1 MKKVIS
7 GDDSATAQN
16 LTDATLFLHYMNYIV
31 FGGSRGIGSVV
42 VDGLVSQGHSVWSVS
57 RSGKA
62 AAGALGIAWDAVSD
76 EVPPGLPSEIHGVVY
91 APGSINLKPFRG
103 LKLDEFRADFELNA
117 MGAVKA
123 LQACLPGMK
132 LAGKASVVLFSTVA
146 VQTGMSF
153 HASIAMAKGAIEGLT
168 RSLAAEWAPQIRV
181 NAVAP
186 SLVNTDLA
194 SRLLSTPEKVEASG
208 KRHPLQR
215 IGEPNDIASVVLFL
229 LGDGSDW
236 ITGQVMS
243 VDGGMGSLRT

>member
-1 MKKVIS
+1 
-7 GDDSATAQN
+7 
-16 LTDATLFLHYMNYIV
+16 MNYIV
-31 FGGSRGIGSVV
+31 FGGSRGVGASVV
-42 VDGLVSQGHSVWSVS
+42 GGLVSQGHSVWSVS
-57 RSGKA
+57 RSGEA
-62 AAGALGIAWDAVSD
+62 AAGATGIAWDAISD
-76 EVPPGLPSEIHGVVY
+76 EVIPGLPAEIHGLVY

-103 LKLDEFRADFELNA
+103 LKLDEFRADFEINA

-132 LAGKASVVLFSTVA
+132 LAGKVSVVLFSTVA

-194 SRLLSTPEKVEASG
+194 SRLLSTPEKWKPVAKDIPCSVLENPMIS
-208 KRHPLQR
+208 PLW
-215 IGEPNDIASVVLFL
+215 FCFY
-229 LGDGSDW
+229 
-236 ITGQVMS
+236 
-243 VDGGMGSLRT
+243 

>member
-1 MKKVIS
+1 
-7 GDDSATAQN
+7 
-16 LTDATLFLHYMNYIV
+16 MNYIV

-62 AAGALGIAWDAVSD
+62 AAGAVGIAWDAVSD

-123 LQACLPGMK
+123 LQACFPGMK

-236 ITGQVMS
+236 ITGQVMA

>member
-1 MKKVIS
+1 
-7 GDDSATAQN
+7 
-16 LTDATLFLHYMNYIV
+16 MNYIV

-62 AAGALGIAWDAVSD
+62 AAGAVGIAWDSVSD

-123 LQACLPGMK
+123 LQACFPGMK
-132 LAGKASVVLFSTVA
+132 LARKASVVLFSTVA

-236 ITGQVMS
+236 ITGQVMA

>member
-1 MKKVIS
+1 MQKSQGKKVCDI
-7 GDDSATAQN
+7 QN
-16 LTDATLFLHYMNYIV
+16 RTGATLFLEYMNYIV
-31 FGGSRGIGSVV
+31 FGGSRGIGAAVV
-42 VDGLVSQGHSVWSVS
+42 ESLMLEGHTVWSVS
-57 RSGKA
+57 RSGDA
-62 AAGALGIAWDAVSD
+62 PFGAQAVVWDALSD
-76 EVPPGLPSEIHGVVY
+76 EIPQGLPDVIHGVVY

-103 LKLDEFRADFELNA
+103 LKLDEFRADFEVNA

-132 LAGKASVVLFSTVA
+132 LAGKSSVVLFSTVA
-146 VQTGMSF
+146 VQSGMGF

-194 SRLLSTPEKVEASG
+194 ARLLSTPEKVEASG

-215 IGEPNDIASVVLFL
+215 VGEPGDIASAVKFL

-236 ITGQVMS
+236 MTGQILA
-243 VDGGMGSLRT
+243 VDGGMGSLR

>member
-1 MKKVIS
+1 
-7 GDDSATAQN
+7 
-16 LTDATLFLHYMNYIV
+16 MNYIV

-103 LKLDEFRADFELNA
+103 LKLDEFRAEFELNA

>member
-1 MKKVIS
+1 
-7 GDDSATAQN
+7 
-16 LTDATLFLHYMNYIV
+16 MNYIV

-62 AAGALGIAWDAVSD
+62 AAGAVGIAWDAISD
-76 EVPPGLPSEIHGVVY
+76 EAILDLPSEIHGVVY

-123 LQACLPGMK
+123 LQACLPAMK
-132 LAGKASVVLFSTVA
+132 SAGKASVVLFSTVA
-146 VQTGMSF
+146 VQSGMSF

-168 RSLAAEWAPQIRV
+168 RSLAAEWAPLIRV
-181 NAVAP
+181 NAIAP

-194 SRLLSTPEKVEASG
+194 ARLLSTPEKVEASG

-215 IGEPNDIASVVLFL
+215 VGEPNDIASAVLFL
-229 LGDGSDW
+229 LGEGSDW
-236 ITGQVMS
+236 MTGQVMA
-243 VDGGMGSLRT
+243 VDGGMGSLRA

>member
-1 MKKVIS
+1 
-7 GDDSATAQN
+7 
-16 LTDATLFLHYMNYIV
+16 MNYIV

-168 RSLAAEWAPQIRV
+168 RSLAAEWAPLIRV
-181 NAVAP
+181 NAIAP

-194 SRLLSTPEKVEASG
+194 ARLLSTPEKVEASG

-215 IGEPNDIASVVLFL
+215 VGEPQDIASAVEFL
-229 LGDGSDW
+229 LGAGSDW
-236 ITGQVMS
+236 MTGQILAI
-243 VDGGMGSLRT
+243 DGGMGSLRA

>member
-1 MKKVIS
+1 
-7 GDDSATAQN
+7 
-16 LTDATLFLHYMNYIV
+16 MNYIV

-123 LQACLPGMK
+123 LQACFPGMK

-215 IGEPNDIASVVLFL
+215 MGEPQDIASAVEFL
-229 LGDGSDW
+229 LGAGSDW
-236 ITGQVMS
+236 MTGQILAI
-243 VDGGMGSLRT
+243 DGGMGSLRA

>member
-1 MKKVIS
+1 
-7 GDDSATAQN
+7 
-16 LTDATLFLHYMNYIV
+16 MNYIV

-62 AAGALGIAWDAVSD
+62 AAGAVGIAWDAVSD
-76 EVPPGLPSEIHGVVY
+76 EVPRGLPSEIHGAVY

-236 ITGQVMS
+236 ITGQVMA
-243 VDGGMGSLRT
+243 VDGGMGSSRT

>member
-1 MKKVIS
+1 M
-7 GDDSATAQN
+7 
-16 LTDATLFLHYMNYIV
+16 FLHYMNYIV
-31 FGGSRGIGSVV
+31 FGGSRGIGASVV
-42 VDGLVSQGHSVWSVS
+42 GGLVSQGHSVWSVS
-57 RSGKA
+57 RSGEA
-62 AAGALGIAWDAVSD
+62 AAGAEGIAWDAVSD
-76 EVPPGLPSEIHGVVY
+76 EVLPGLPAEIHGVVY

-103 LKLDEFRADFELNA
+103 LKLDEFRADFEINA

-132 LAGKASVVLFSTVA
+132 SAGKASVVLFSTVA

-215 IGEPNDIASVVLFL
+215 VGEPNDIASAALFL
-229 LGDGSDW
+229 LSDGSDW
-236 ITGQVMS
+236 ITGQVMA
-243 VDGGMGSLRT
+243 VDGGMGRLRA

>member
-1 MKKVIS
+1 
-7 GDDSATAQN
+7 
-16 LTDATLFLHYMNYIV
+16 MNYIV
-31 FGGSRGIGSVV
+31 FGGSRGVGASVV
-42 VDGLVSQGHSVWSVS
+42 GGLVSQGYSVWSVS
-57 RSGKA
+57 RSGESA
-62 AAGALGIAWDAVSD
+62 DGARGIAWDAISD
-76 EVPPGLPSEIHGVVY
+76 EAIEGLPAEIHGVAY

-103 LKLDEFRADFELNA
+103 LKLDEFRADFEVNA

-132 LAGKASVVLFSTVA
+132 SAGKASVVLFSTVA
-146 VQTGMSF
+146 VQTGMPF

-194 SRLLSTPEKVEASG
+194 ARLLSTPEKVEASG

-215 IGEPNDIASVVLFL
+215 VGEASDIASAVLFL
-229 LGDGSDW
+229 LGEGSDW
-236 ITGQVMS
+236 MTGQVMA
-243 VDGGMGSLRT
+243 VDGGMGSLRA

>member
-1 MKKVIS
+1 
-7 GDDSATAQN
+7 
-16 LTDATLFLHYMNYIV
+16 MNYIV

-62 AAGALGIAWDAVSD
+62 AAGAVGIAWDAVSD
-76 EVPPGLPSEIHGVVY
+76 EVPPGLPSEIHGAVY

-123 LQACLPGMK
+123 LQACFPGMK

-236 ITGQVMS
+236 ITGQVMA